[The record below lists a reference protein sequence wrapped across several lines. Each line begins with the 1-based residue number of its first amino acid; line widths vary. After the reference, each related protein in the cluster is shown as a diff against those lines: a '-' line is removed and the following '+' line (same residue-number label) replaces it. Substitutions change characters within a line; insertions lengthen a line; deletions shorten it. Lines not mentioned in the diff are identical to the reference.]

1 MIKLENTII
10 SLKDHQKDINNK
22 LANAV
27 TKLKKQIGLVEANAI
42 NKIDSITV
50 KIRETVDTLQKNMY
64 EFEYKAELNNKQLL
78 ELKEEFK
85 IQYNELRDTFSTFR
99 RELSKNITDV

>member
-42 NKIDSITV
+42 NKIDSITYDNDV
-50 KIRETVDTLQKNMY
+50 HHAALSNHPL
-64 EFEYKAELNNKQLL
+64 A
-78 ELKEEFK
+78 
-85 IQYNELRDTFSTFR
+85 FR
-99 RELSKNITDV
+99 CRH